1 MSREDV
7 RKVFDG
13 FHVTKNEDSRSLNPY
28 GNGIGLH
35 FCREVC
41 QALDGDIVVKSELGK
56 GSTFTFSMTVR
67 EIDDIWISERGKEEN
82 SVLLSAQLM
91 ETDLTPLM
99 AKQTSPIIQFQ
110 GAHFDMNISSTI
122 PLQVI

>member
-7 RKVFDG
+7 RKVFDSL
-13 FHVTKNEDSRSLNPY
+13 HVTKNEESRSLNPY

-41 QALDGDIVVKSELGK
+41 QALDGDIVVESMLGH
-56 GSTFTFSMTVR
+56 GSTFTFSMNVR
-67 EIDDIWISERGKEEN
+67 EIDEIWLEDKGEDEN

-91 ETDLTPLM
+91 EKDLEPLVF
-99 AKQTSPIIQFQ
+99 KQTSPIIQF
-110 GAHFDMNISSTI
+110 
-122 PLQVI
+122 